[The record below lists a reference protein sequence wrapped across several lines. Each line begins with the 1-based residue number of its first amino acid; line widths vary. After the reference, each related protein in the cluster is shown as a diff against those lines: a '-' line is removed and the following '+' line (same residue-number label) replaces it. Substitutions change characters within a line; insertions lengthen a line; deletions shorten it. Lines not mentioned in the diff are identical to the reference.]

1 MSQVRLYFDADS
13 MQRAVLAGLRARGV
27 DATTALEAGM
37 TDRSDE
43 EQLDFARSQGRVLF
57 SFNASDFCRIHAELL
72 AQGESHAGII
82 LALQQRYS
90 IGERVRRLLK
100 LIATKTAEEM
110 GDQVEFLSNWS

>member
-43 EQLDFARSQGRVLF
+43 EQLELARSQGRVLF

-72 AQGESHAGII
+72 AQGKSHAGII
-82 LALQQRYS
+82 LGPQQRYS

-100 LIATKTAEEM
+100 LIAAKTAEQM
-110 GDQVEFLSNWS
+110 HGQLEFLSQWG

>member
-43 EQLDFARSQGRVLF
+43 EQLELARSQGRVLF
-57 SFNASDFCRIHAELL
+57 SFNASGFCRIHAELL
-72 AQGESHAGII
+72 AQGKSHAGII
-82 LALQQRYS
+82 LAPQQRYS

-100 LIATKTAEEM
+100 LIAAKTAEEM
-110 GDQVEFLSNWS
+110 RDQMEFLSNWT